1 MTRSSNWV
9 VALFCLS
16 LADAALAGVN
26 VWTTNGPAAGQIR
39 VLAIDPA
46 NPSTVFASAW
56 GAGVFKSSNGGESWT
71 NVNTDLTYTT
81 SLAIDPSAPG
91 TVYAGTWNGG
101 VFKSSDGGAIWRAMN
116 TGLTMTHP
124 AVDALVI
131 DPSTPSTIYAGTPAG
146 VFRSNNGGESWTAI
160 NVGLAD
166 TNVYSLA
173 VDPSAPATLYAGTF
187 SGIFKTIDRGESW
200 SFSYGYNN
208 ASIVALAVDPSAPSN
223 IYAGSAPFEWPP
235 GGVLK
240 SSNGGTDWAEGGL
253 SGRQVYAL
261 AIEPSSRGTLY
272 AGTDEGLFKS
282 SGGAWTS
289 IGLINP
295 GVSALAIDPSAPA
308 TLYAGT
314 SGAGVFKS
322 GNGGVSWTAVNAG
335 LIASSVQALAIDPST
350 PSTLFAGTR
359 GGGVFQSRNGGGS
372 WTPVNTG
379 LTDYFVSA
387 LAIDPSTPATL
398 YAGTLFPGGVF
409 KSANGGASWTAV
421 NAGLGNPVAPD
432 LVGNVGA
439 LAIDPSSA
447 TLYAGV
453 ESRVFKSTSGGLS
466 WTAVDRG
473 LPSYSVAALAIDP
486 SVRTTLYVGMQGGGV
501 FKSVDGGENW
511 AESLPRQSVYALAI
525 DPSAPTTLYAA
536 TELGVFKSTNG
547 GASWTQRLFALGV
560 TALALDPSAP
570 TTLYAG
576 RSDYAATSGAVFKSN
591 DGGQS
596 WTPWN
601 AGLTNNFVRT
611 LAIDPSTSSRI
622 YAGTDGGVYEYLTTT
637 ELPIDRRIFPVV
649 GSTPGANGTFFR
661 TSVQLNNPGS
671 APATGRIVFHASG
684 TVGSDTDPALSY
696 SLAPGQTQSIAD
708 LLPAMGVSGVGSAD
722 VEVTSG
728 EVPVAIARVFNDAGA
743 SGTTGFTVAA
753 MRADEAI
760 PLGEKGVLLIPSDL
774 TVARFNVGI
783 RTLAEGASVN
793 IAVTNA
799 AGALVGTSTRVFPP
813 NYHEQQDAP
822 GFLRVLELPPGGSIS
837 IFANSGAAIVYGAT
851 VDNRTGDPSF
861 QIASWGPWDY

>member
-1 MTRSSNWV
+1 
-9 VALFCLS
+9 
-16 LADAALAGVN
+16 
-26 VWTTNGPAAGQIR
+26 
-39 VLAIDPA
+39 
-46 NPSTVFASAW
+46 
-56 GAGVFKSSNGGESWT
+56 
-71 NVNTDLTYTT
+71 
-81 SLAIDPSAPG
+81 
-91 TVYAGTWNGG
+91 
-101 VFKSSDGGAIWRAMN
+101 MN

-146 VFRSNNGGESWTAI
+146 VFRSNNGGESWAAI
-160 NVGLAD
+160 NAGLTD
-166 TNVYSLA
+166 RNVYSLV

-187 SGIFKTIDRGESW
+187 SGIFKTIDRGETW
-200 SFSYGYNN
+200 SFTYGYNN
-208 ASIVALAVDPSAPSN
+208 ASIFALAVDPSAPSN
-223 IYAGSAPFEWPP
+223 IYAGSAPYEWPP

-240 SSNGGTDWAEGGL
+240 SSNGGTVWTDGGL
-253 SGRQVYAL
+253 TGRQVYAL
-261 AIEPSSRGTLY
+261 AIDPRGTLY
-272 AGTDEGLFKS
+272 AGTDEGLFRGT
-282 SGGAWTS
+282 GGTWTS
-289 IGLINP
+289 IGPTILGVVSSP
-295 GVSALAIDPSAPA
+295 GILALAIDPSAPA

-322 GNGGVSWTAVNAG
+322 RNGGVSWAAVNAG

-359 GGGVFQSRNGGGS
+359 GGGVFLSRNGGGS
-372 WTPVNTG
+372 WTPVNSG
-379 LTDYFVSA
+379 LTVYFVSA
-387 LAIDPSTPATL
+387 LAIDRSTPATL

-409 KSANGGASWTAV
+409 KSTNGGASWTAV

-453 ESRVFKSTSGGLS
+453 DSQVFKSTSGGRT

-473 LPSYSVAALAIDP
+473 LPSYWVAALAIDP
-486 SVRTTLYVGMQGGGV
+486 SVPTTLYVGLQGGGV
-501 FKSVDGGENW
+501 FKSIDGGENW
-511 AESLPRQSVYALAI
+511 TESLPRQSVYALAI
-525 DPSAPTTLYAA
+525 DPSAPTTLYVA
-536 TELGVFKSTNG
+536 TEQGVFKSTDG
-547 GASWTQRLFALGV
+547 GATWTQRLFTLGV

-570 TTLYAG
+570 ATLYAG

-591 DGGQS
+591 DGGES

-601 AGLTNNFVRT
+601 AGLTSNFVRT
-611 LAIDPSTSSRI
+611 LAIDPSTPSRI
-622 YAGTDGGVYEYLTTT
+622 YAATDGGVYEYLTT

-722 VEVTSG
+722 IDITSG
-728 EVPVAIARVFNDAGA
+728 TAPVATARVFNDAGP
-743 SGTTGFTVAA
+743 SGTTGFTEEA
-753 MRADEAI
+753 MRAEEAI
-760 PLGEKGVLLIPSDL
+760 PRDEKGVLLIPSDL
-774 TVARFNVGI
+774 TAARFNVGI
-783 RTLAEGASVN
+783 RTLAEGASLN
-793 IAVTNA
+793 IALTNA
-799 AGALVGTSTRVFPP
+799 AGMLVGSSTRAFPP
-813 NYHEQQDAP
+813 NYHEQQDAL
-822 GFLRVLELPPGGSIS
+822 GFLQVSELPPGGSIS
-837 IFANSGAAIVYGAT
+837 VFVTAGAAIVYGAT

-861 QIASWGPWDY
+861 QIASWSPWDY